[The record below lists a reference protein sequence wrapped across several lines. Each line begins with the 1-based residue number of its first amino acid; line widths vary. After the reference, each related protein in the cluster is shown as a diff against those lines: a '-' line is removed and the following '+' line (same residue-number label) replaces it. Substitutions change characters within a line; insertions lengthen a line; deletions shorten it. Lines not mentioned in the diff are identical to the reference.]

1 MTDPRPRPAGKSIT
15 PTPDQPRTAEP
26 AGPATGH
33 SAPKDVARKGAPSAL
48 RPDPQTGDGRYP
60 VAWLHI
66 VAPRGATPSAT
77 SKCLCGWNHSAV
89 GHRRVLALIT
99 DHTAH
104 RNTCPLRTPQ
114 EGRTAA

>member
-1 MTDPRPRPAGKSIT
+1 MSAPPRPPLKSI
-15 PTPDQPRTAEP
+15 P
-26 AGPATGH
+26 
-33 SAPKDVARKGAPSAL
+33 SAPSDPCAAAQAAPSPAVGEPKGGAAGVPIAV

-66 VAPRGATPSAT
+66 SAPRGAVPTDT
-77 SKCLCGWNHSAV
+77 SKCLCGRDRSAV
-89 GHRRVLALIT
+89 GKARVLALIK

-104 RNTCPLRTPQ
+104 RDACPLRTPQ

>member
-1 MTDPRPRPAGKSIT
+1 MTAPWPRPAGKSTT

-26 AGPATGH
+26 AAPPTAVGEPTG
-33 SAPKDVARKGAPSAL
+33 AARKGVPSAVRSD
-48 RPDPQTGDGRYP
+48 RPVGDGRYP

-66 VAPRGATPSAT
+66 VAPRGATPTAT
-77 SKCLCGWNHSAV
+77 SKCQCGRDRSAV

-104 RNTCPLRTPQ
+104 RDACPLRHPQ

>member
-1 MTDPRPRPAGKSIT
+1 MTTPGHRPAGKSTT

-26 AGPATGH
+26 AAPSTGH
-33 SAPKDVARKGAPSAL
+33 SAPKDAARKGVPTAL

-66 VAPRGATPSAT
+66 VAPHGATPTAT
-77 SKCLCGWNHSAV
+77 SKCLCGRDRSAV
-89 GHRRVLALIT
+89 GHRRVLALIA
-99 DHTAH
+99 DHEDH
-104 RNTCPLRTPQ
+104 RENCPFRASP